1 MGDRPDVVLARH
13 FFTSLFDFGFL
24 SDEGAESFKR
34 ALMGSAAVAMGLGLV
49 LVRLFMIKYASLPAG
64 SVEAYERAVVADHA
78 FLMAVPM
85 WFVAGA
91 VGLAGQSLFPD
102 ETDYRILMAEPLSRL
117 TIFGAKL
124 AALLLFG
131 GLFVA
136 GTHVALLPL
145 LMLTLLG
152 AARGGTLVPAAS
164 AFALSTVMA
173 SLFAAMAIV
182 AVHGLLVILAP
193 RARLLTLSAV
203 ARSLLIGALVLSLP
217 FIARLPG
224 AASAFASDAWWVR
237 WAPPAWFVGLERWL
251 MGDGSRTG
259 LAIEAIVATL
269 AVLTVSVGSYVLLY
283 RRFDRVILHAGQSH
297 PIRSPGRWRAR
308 RNRRRLVGL
317 AVRQFVSITLR
328 RSVLHQGAV
337 VALLAAAG
345 GFVVNGLLAADIW
358 PIAAEARATGTVI
371 AVLAWAP
378 MALVF
383 LASPA
388 VRLALSVPIDLRANW
403 VFRMTE
409 DAATRG
415 EAVAAGVRTVL
426 GLGVALPI
434 VIVAPLQWM
443 LLGAPVIAL
452 VAVEWLIGWLLVEF
466 LMRDWL
472 RIPFTCSYIP
482 GKGFVPHMVVKGIGS
497 YVAFTSF
504 AGSLLQ
510 LSLARPQALPA
521 IVVLLA
527 APAGWLCYRRTR
539 QAGVVSLA
547 FEDELPTDVTPL
559 RLSGD

>member
-1 MGDRPDVVLARH
+1 MRDRPDVVLARH

-24 SDEGAESFKR
+24 SDDGAESFKR
-34 ALMGSAAVAMGLGLV
+34 ALLGSVAVAMGLGLV
-49 LVRLFMIKYASLPAG
+49 LVRLFMIKYANLPAG
-64 SVEAYERAVVADHA
+64 SIEAYERAVVADHA

-91 VGLAGQSLFPD
+91 VGLAGHSLFPD
-102 ETDYRILMAEPLSRL
+102 ETDYRILVAEPLSRL

-136 GTHVALLPL
+136 GTHVSLLPL

-152 AARGGTLVPAAS
+152 AARAGTLIPAAS
-164 AFALSTVMA
+164 AFALSSVMA

-193 RARLLTLSAV
+193 RARLLTFSAA

-217 FIARLPG
+217 FIGRLPG
-224 AASAFASDAWWVR
+224 AASAFASNAWWVP

-251 MGDGSRTG
+251 MGDASRTA
-259 LAIEAIVATL
+259 LAIEAMAATL
-269 AVLTVSVGSYVLLY
+269 AVLAVSVGSYVLLY
-283 RRFDRVILHAGQSH
+283 RRFDRVILNPGHFHAL
-297 PIRSPGRWRAR
+297 RSSGLSRAR
-308 RNRRRLVGL
+308 GNRRGPVRL

-328 RSVLHQGAV
+328 RSVLHQGIV
-337 VALLAAAG
+337 VGLLAAAG

-358 PIAAEARATGTVI
+358 PVATGTHAKDAAI
-371 AVLAWAP
+371 PVLAWAP

-383 LASPA
+383 LATPA

-403 VFRMTE
+403 IFRMTE
-409 DAATRG
+409 DVATRG

-434 VIVAPLQWM
+434 AIVAPLQWW
-443 LLGAPVIAL
+443 LLGASVIAL
-452 VAVEWLIGWLLVEF
+452 VVVEWLIGWLLVEF

-482 GKGFVPHMVVKGIGS
+482 GKGFVPHMFVKGIGS
-497 YVAFTSF
+497 YVVFTSF

-510 LSLARPQALPA
+510 LSLAHPPAVPA
-521 IVVLLA
+521 IVALLA
-527 APAGWLCYRRTR
+527 APAGWLCCRRRR
-539 QAGVVSLA
+539 QARLASLA
-547 FEDELPTDVTPL
+547 FEDELPTDVSPL
-559 RLSGD
+559 RLNAD